1 MLEMDVTSPL
11 AQSTPDD
18 QRRARCSVATTA
30 AAAAAAA
37 RGTGLEPKP
46 RSQLLH
52 ATAAGAATRG
62 AGLEPKPRSQL
73 LRFAPANVLVCS
85 DWWNQAIKTF
95 WFVPDSAGGA
105 RGGAVAQR
113 RCLYYQCTPSRL
125 LPCSAA
131 AQGARNRSEARQL
144 RGNSDFWPFRRF
156 AKRFGKTKRLLDSSL
171 SHTIASPPP
180 PARAWA
186 PCSAAAPVRP
196 PRVQC
201 RHGVAPPPRAAS

>member
-37 RGTGLEPKP
+37 RGT
-46 RSQLLH
+46 
-52 ATAAGAATRG
+52 
-62 AGLEPKPRSQL
+62 GLEPKPRSQL

>member
-1 MLEMDVTSPL
+1 MQIYKCFSNKAGVIK
-11 AQSTPDD
+11 QSFSFC
-18 QRRARCSVATTA
+18 Q
-30 AAAAAAA
+30 
-37 RGTGLEPKP
+37 
-46 RSQLLH
+46 
-52 ATAAGAATRG
+52 
-62 AGLEPKPRSQL
+62 
-73 LRFAPANVLVCS
+73 NVLLL
-85 DWWNQAIKTF
+85 QTF
-95 WFVPDSAGGA
+95 WLPPIGGVKQTFWLVPNSAGGA

-171 SHTIASPPP
+171 SHTIASPLP